1 MATRKTK
8 TDATETPK
16 RTRKKTENPP
26 PPSKSGMVSL
36 VTGFPGFLATH
47 LLLELCQRQPD
58 AVFYFLVQPKFETQA
73 EARIARLHRECPEFK
88 GEFHI
93 VHGDITGP
101 KLGLTDTEYDALR
114 RKVTHVW
121 HLAAIYDLA
130 VSEEVAYRVNVR
142 GTAHV
147 LDFCEGCTSL
157 KQLNYVSTCYVSGRR
172 TGKILEIELD
182 EGQAHFNHYE
192 STKFWAEMEVT
203 RRMASIPTAI
213 FRPAIVVG
221 HSRTGETDKYDGP
234 YYLLKII
241 NKMPRWLP
249 FMNVGRG
256 DTVVNIVP
264 VDFAAAAIAYLGLQD
279 VQGQVFQ
286 VADPNPMRARDIVSL
301 GLRCLGKAPAVG
313 MIPPT
318 LARKALNN
326 ETVERT
332 LGIPRQLIGYFTH
345 DARYDVGNTARALQ
359 GTKIRCP
366 HLSTYMQNL
375 VDFYEAHPDLGFA
388 DGRTR

>member
-8 TDATETPK
+8 TDTTAPPK
-16 RTRKKTENPP
+16 RTRKKTEVPAERPP
-26 PPSKSGMVSL
+26 AHVSL

-47 LLLELCQRQPD
+47 LMLELCQREPHG
-58 AVFYFLVQPKFETQA
+58 VFYFLVQPKFESQA
-73 EARIARLHRECPEFK
+73 ESRIARLHREHPEFQ
-88 GEFHI
+88 GHLHI
-93 VHGDITGP
+93 IHGDITGP
-101 KLGLTDTEYDALR
+101 KLGLTDTEYDDLR

-121 HLAAIYDLA
+121 HLAALYDLA
-130 VSEEVAYRVNVR
+130 VAEDIAYRVNVR
-142 GTAHV
+142 GTAHI
-147 LDFCEGCTSL
+147 LDFCAGCKAL
-157 KQLNYVSTCYVSGRR
+157 QQLNYISTCYVSGRR

-203 RRMASIPTAI
+203 RRMDTIPTAI

-221 HSRTGETDKYDGP
+221 HSKTGETDKYDGP

-241 NKMPRWLP
+241 KKMPRWMP
-249 FMNVGRG
+249 FLNVGRG
-256 DTVVNIVP
+256 DSVVNLIP
-264 VDFAAAAIAYLGLQD
+264 VDFAAAAIAYLGLQES
-279 VQGQVFQ
+279 QGQVFQ
-286 VADPNPMRARDIVSL
+286 IADPNPMRARDIVSL

-313 MIPPT
+313 MIPPA

-326 ETVERT
+326 ETIERT

-345 DARYDVGNTARALQ
+345 DARYEVGNTARALQ

-366 HLSTYMQNL
+366 HLSTYMQTL
-375 VDFYEAHPDLGFA
+375 VDFYEAHPDLGFP